1 MLGRLCLL
9 ALFLRWAAD
18 GVGWGAVAAFSGG
31 APGEESCQATDFL
44 LLDEHKRQ
52 VTDTHTNKSIIARL
66 TTTWSS
72 TGVGMGVWGG
82 EGGPPSSEDCHYRCH
97 ILLLLTWRRH
107 RPPQYSAPATL
118 PEQTHRHAHAQTHK
132 HATHKG
138 TPTLQTSLRVTAT
151 TV

>member
-72 TGVGMGVWGG
+72 TGVGMGVGG
-82 EGGPPSSEDCHYRCH
+82 KEVLLHQKTVIIVVTSYFSSHGDDTGRHSTVPLPPCPSKR
-97 ILLLLTWRRH
+97 TGTRM
-107 RPPQYSAPATL
+107 
-118 PEQTHRHAHAQTHK
+118 HK
-132 HATHKG
+132 H
-138 TPTLQTSLRVTAT
+138 TSMPLTKVHPRYKLV
-151 TV
+151 